1 MTRPHSVESSEPNT
15 IHPVLA
21 KALNCVDVQ
30 LETELA
36 RYRREIAESGESR
49 SDLVISSEEGGSSPT
64 LPISTPA
71 PPPATEQPPNNNP
84 LNLQFPSEGSLVHQ
98 PQTQPPGEIPISEPP
113 PSDYLESSE
122 QLLRHLDSSRS
133 HPQPQSSPKSAPE
146 SPPSFPERLL
156 TPLGVGSMALLF
168 GAIAL
173 LGAAILDPERL
184 TTLRLPG
191 IGDNRETVE
200 TITPRAS
207 EAESDAAATNSD
219 EELDL
224 DNLSNIQPRL
234 QPRSQ
239 APVNAPTTPTPPPS
253 AVPPNYNIPGSSSD
267 LTNALVSPLT
277 PTPEASPAPS
287 SEALVPQNIEPAP
300 APTTSDYYYVLAD
313 YSGPNSLQQA
323 QAVVPDAY
331 VRQFEVGDRIQMGA
345 FLTQADAN
353 ALANRLQNQGLP
365 VSVYRP

>member
-1 MTRPHSVESSEPNT
+1 MTRPNSVESSEPNT
-15 IHPVLA
+15 IHPILA

-36 RYRREIAESGESR
+36 RYRREMAESGESR
-49 SDLVISSEEGGSSPT
+49 SDLVISSEDGGGSPT
-64 LPISTPA
+64 LPISTPT
-71 PPPATEQPPNNNP
+71 PPPATEQPPHNNP
-84 LNLQFPSEGSLVHQ
+84 LNLKFASEGSLVHQ
-98 PQTQPPGEIPISEPP
+98 PQTQPQGEIPTSEPP
-113 PSDYLESSE
+113 PRDYLESSE
-122 QLLRHLDSSRS
+122 QLLRNLDSARS
-133 HPQPQSSPKSAPE
+133 HPQPQPQPQPE
-146 SPPSFPERLL
+146 SSPSFPERLL
-156 TPLGVGSMALLF
+156 TPLGVGAMALLF

-191 IGDNRETVE
+191 IGENRETLE
-200 TITPRAS
+200 SIAS
-207 EAESDAAATNSD
+207 TEAEAESESATNSD

-224 DNLSNIQPRL
+224 DNLSNIQPQL

-239 APVNAPTTPTPPPS
+239 APVNAPTTPIPPPS

-267 LTNALVSPLT
+267 LTNALVPPLT
-277 PTPEASPAPS
+277 PAPEASPQPSPAAPP
-287 SEALVPQNIEPAP
+287 VPQNIEPAP

>member
-1 MTRPHSVESSEPNT
+1 MTRPHSVESSEPSA

-49 SDLVISSEEGGSSPT
+49 SDLVRSSDDEGDSATVPT
-64 LPISTPA
+64 STAA
-71 PPPATEQPPNNNP
+71 PPPATELPQLNNP
-84 LNLQFPSEGSLVHQ
+84 LNLKFASEGTLVHQ
-98 PQTQPPGEIPISEPP
+98 PQTQPPGEIPTAEPP
-113 PSDYLESSE
+113 PNDYLESSE
-122 QLLRHLDSSRS
+122 QLLRNLDTTR
-133 HPQPQSSPKSAPE
+133 PEPEPEPPPSPS
-146 SPPSFPERLL
+146 PSFPERLL

-191 IGDNRETVE
+191 IGENRDTAE
-200 TITPRAS
+200 TIAPTEPETES
-207 EAESDAAATNSD
+207 ETTATNSD

-224 DNLSNIQPRL
+224 DNLSNIQPQLR
-234 QPRSQ
+234 PSPQ
-239 APVNAPTTPTPPPS
+239 APVNSPNAPTPPPS

-267 LTNALVSPLT
+267 LTNALVPPLT
-277 PTPEASPAPS
+277 PAPEASPQPSPAAPP
-287 SEALVPQNIEPAP
+287 VPQNIEPAP

-331 VRQFEVGDRIQMGA
+331 VRQFEVGDRIQVGA

-353 ALANRLQNQGLP
+353 ALANRLQDQGLP